1 VYAKR
6 DTREG
11 RARHG
16 DERRV
21 GGEGARCSRVNRRL
35 LESRAASRAV
45 ARANGRACDM
55 HVRGSCAR
63 TIPGRSLKI
72 SERAILAGPPR
83 APMGA
88 ERSRLDDL
96 VPEFALINESH

>member
-1 VYAKR
+1 
-6 DTREG
+6 
-11 RARHG
+11 
-16 DERRV
+16 
-21 GGEGARCSRVNRRL
+21 
-35 LESRAASRAV
+35 
-45 ARANGRACDM
+45 M